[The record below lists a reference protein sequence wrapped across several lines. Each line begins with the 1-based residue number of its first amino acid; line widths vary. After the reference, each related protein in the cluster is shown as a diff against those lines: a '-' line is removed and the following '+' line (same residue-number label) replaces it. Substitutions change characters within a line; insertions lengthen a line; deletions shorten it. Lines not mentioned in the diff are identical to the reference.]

1 MIPHATWGSTPES
14 EKEWHRSNNCNNIM
28 GGRQLLNCPY
38 ICSANSG
45 NKMFSEN
52 FFLKRNLFI

>member
-38 ICSANSG
+38 ICSADSG

-52 FFLKRNLFI
+52 FFLKRNEY